1 MKTVVIIGG
10 GFSGI
15 SVANKLALKTKRKD
29 VKIVLIEPKD
39 MHVYEP
45 QLLFWIFKDYTLSK
59 FSKPIEKILSPK
71 VNWLQ
76 TSATKIN
83 DKNQSIDLSN
93 GETIQYDYLII
104 ATGAKMVEE
113 KVNATSENN
122 VHHFYHPKAAE
133 KLQKVLKEFK
143 EGTIVFTPTTV
154 PYKCPPAAV
163 EFVLLLDT
171 YLRKKK
177 IRDKVKIKYLY
188 PLMRPYPTPNVAVKV
203 QELLDKRGIEF
214 VEFFNFEDVDKEN
227 SKVISLEGDEIEY
240 DMLVIIPPHEG
251 HDLIKDSNLGDRE
264 GFVITDKET
273 LKVKEKEKIYA
284 IGDCTN
290 LPVSKSGAVAHF
302 SSNTLVKNMLSEL
315 KGKESNYSY
324 NGKTICFIVT
334 SFRRSLL
341 LDFNY
346 KKPPRSYGLHNSF
359 IFGLFKK
366 LFKIAYFQA
375 LIKGYM

>member
-71 VNWLQ
+71 VNWLK

-83 DKNQSIDLSN
+83 DQNQSINLSN
-93 GETIQYDYLII
+93 GETIHYDYLVL
-104 ATGAKMVEE
+104 ATGAKMEEE
-113 KVNATSENN
+113 KVNATNEDN
-122 VHHFYHPKAAE
+122 VHHFYLPKAAE
-133 KLQKVLKEFK
+133 KLQKALKEFE

-188 PLMRPYPTPNVAVKV
+188 PLLRPYPTPNVAVKV

-214 VEFFNFEDVDKEN
+214 IEFFNFESIDKEN
-227 SKVISLEGDEIEY
+227 SKVVSLEGDEIAY

-251 HDLIKDSNLGDRE
+251 HDVIKDSNLGDRE

-273 LKVKEKEKIYA
+273 LKVKEKENMYA
-284 IGDCTN
+284 IGDCTD

-302 SSNTLVKNMLSEL
+302 SSNTLIKNILSDL
-315 KGKESNYSY
+315 KGKESNYLY
-324 NGKTICFIVT
+324 NGKTICFVVT

-341 LDFNY
+341 LDFSY
-346 KKPPRSYGLHNSF
+346 KNPPRSYGLHNSF
-359 IFGLFKK
+359 VFGMFKK